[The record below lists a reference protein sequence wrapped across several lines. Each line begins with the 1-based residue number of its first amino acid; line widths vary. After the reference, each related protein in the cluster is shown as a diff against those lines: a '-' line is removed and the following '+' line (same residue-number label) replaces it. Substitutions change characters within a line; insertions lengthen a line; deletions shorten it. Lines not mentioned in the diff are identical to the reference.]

1 MVHLDNNYVSLR
13 VLCPPGRVSH
23 STLTASTD
31 KIYKKS
37 LCFKNTTLLKI
48 WKGPSSTEYRCPH
61 CSCHDANS
69 CLPFDHRH
77 HHVTTKFDLCA
88 CLGLRIDT
96 PFNPWNHRT
105 GRNNEHYECIYN
117 VTRLF
122 PRPYMQRSERR
133 HRGGDQLNNVTCW
146 VYLRHSLFR

>member
-77 HHVTTKFDLCA
+77 HVTTKFDLCA
-88 CLGLRIDT
+88 CLGLRIDS

-117 VTRLF
+117 VT
-122 PRPYMQRSERR
+122 
-133 HRGGDQLNNVTCW
+133 CW
-146 VYLRHSLFR
+146 VYLRHPLFRLWGISAPVVRYIDLRAARVAI